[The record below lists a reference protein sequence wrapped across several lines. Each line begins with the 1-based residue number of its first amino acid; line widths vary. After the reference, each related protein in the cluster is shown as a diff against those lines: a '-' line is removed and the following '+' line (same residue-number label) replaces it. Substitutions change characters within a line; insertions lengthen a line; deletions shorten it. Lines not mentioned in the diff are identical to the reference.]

1 MKREKK
7 NTLIKKKK
15 KQSRKVE
22 RAVIQKYLC
31 VTQLVESCEP
41 QTCDHQ
47 LGKCHKCRCRLDVV
61 RLRLDRICR
70 SRLVHREVPWPCS
83 NNKRFFFW

>member
-31 VTQLVESCEP
+31 VTQLVESCGP
-41 QTCDHQ
+41 QTCDH
-47 LGKCHKCRCRLDVV
+47 
-61 RLRLDRICR
+61 
-70 SRLVHREVPWPCS
+70 
-83 NNKRFFFW
+83 